1 MYDYIIIGGG
11 ISGLYCVDLLID
23 KYNVNPHNICI
34 IEKNDRWGGRIYT
47 KYNSDYNITYE
58 AGATRFPDNHY
69 LTINLIKKYNL
80 TSKIHKINNI
90 NNLRFEM
97 SKKMYDIDY
106 QEIQALFDYLCVLS
120 KNINEN
126 KSELMTKTLS
136 QYCIEIFGIEQTDFL
151 INSFSYSDDFYV
163 QNAFDGLKSI
173 NEDFNNKSQYSVI
186 KGGFSQLINNMIN
199 RFISL
204 GVSIILGKKCVD
216 WKHDENF
223 NIIISDLNNNNET
236 LYSKKLIL
244 ALDQWSL
251 LQLPQL
257 NDIHYLLN
265 SVKST
270 SLTKIYAL
278 FENYPVSWFEGIN
291 KTSTNLPIRMFIPVS
306 YSKGLC
312 ILSYTD
318 GYFSDEWQKLSIQRD
333 LKDELMNN
341 IRKLFYEKEI
351 PEPLFI
357 DKIYWT
363 NGAHLWPINVDSK
376 YIRSK
381 IIRPYIDKNL
391 YICGE
396 AFSNHHGWIQGALE
410 MAERVCILSNN
421 THCV

>member
-23 KYNVNPHNICI
+23 KYNVNPHNISI

-47 KYNSDYNITYE
+47 KYNSNYNISYE

-80 TSKIHKINNI
+80 SSKIYKINNI
-90 NNLRFEM
+90 NDLRFEID
-97 SKKMYDIDY
+97 KKIYEIDY
-106 QEIQALFDYLCVLS
+106 QQIEELMDYLGVLS
-120 KNINEN
+120 ENIEEH

-136 QYCIEIFGIEQTDFL
+136 QYCNEIFGKEETEFL

-173 NEDFNNKSQYSVI
+173 NQDFNNKSEYSII
-186 KGGFSQLINNMIN
+186 KGGFSQLINNMID
-199 RFISL
+199 RFKLL
-204 GVSIILGKKCVD
+204 GVNLRLGQKCID
-216 WKHDENF
+216 WKDDVNF
-223 NIIISDLNNNNET
+223 NVVISDLNNTYET
-236 LYSKKLIL
+236 IYSEKLIL

-257 NDIHYLLN
+257 NNIHYLLN
-265 SVKST
+265 SVRST

-278 FENYPVSWFEGIN
+278 FENYPVSWFEGLN
-291 KTSTNLPIRMFIPVS
+291 KTSTNLPIRMFVPVS

-312 ILSYTD
+312 ILSYND
-318 GYFSDEWQKLSIQRD
+318 GYFSDQWQKLSLNGD
-333 LKDELMNN
+333 FKEKLMNN
-341 IRKLFYEKEI
+341 IKKLFYEKEI

-357 DKIYWT
+357 DIIHWS
-363 NGAHLWPINVDSK
+363 NGAHLWPINVDSSS
-376 YIRSK
+376 ILSK
-381 IIRPYIDKNL
+381 IVRPYLDKHL

-410 MAERVCILSNN
+410 MAERVCILSN
-421 THCV
+421 TT

>member
-23 KYNVNPHNICI
+23 KYNVNPNNISI

-47 KYNSDYNITYE
+47 KYNSNYNITYE

-80 TSKIHKINNI
+80 GSKIYKINNI
-90 NNLRFEM
+90 NDLRFEID
-97 SKKMYDIDY
+97 KNIYKINYQDI
-106 QEIQALFDYLCVLS
+106 QNLMDYLVVLS
-120 KNINEN
+120 KNIEKN
-126 KSELMTKTLS
+126 KSELIKKTLS
-136 QYCIEIFGIEQTDFL
+136 QYCNEIFGIEQTQFL

-173 NEDFNNKSQYSVI
+173 NEDFNNKSQYSI
-186 KGGFSQLINNMIN
+186 IEGGFSQLINNMID
-199 RFISL
+199 RFRLL
-204 GVSIILGKKCVD
+204 GVNLILGKKCFD
-216 WKHDENF
+216 WKHDEKF
-223 NIIISDLNNNNET
+223 NVIISDLNNNHESI
-236 LYSKKLIL
+236 YSKKLIL

-251 LQLPQL
+251 LKLPQL
-257 NDIHYLLN
+257 NNIHYLLN

-270 SLTKIYAL
+270 SLTKIYGL
-278 FENYPVSWFEGIN
+278 FESYPFSWFEGLN
-291 KTSTNLPIRMFIPVS
+291 KTSTNLSIRMFIPVS

-318 GYFSDEWQKLSIQRD
+318 GYFSDEWQKLHINGN
-333 LKDELMNN
+333 LKYELMNN
-341 IRKLFYEKEI
+341 IKKLFYEREI

-357 DKIYWT
+357 DKIYWSH
-363 NGAHLWPINVDSK
+363 GAHLWPINVDSVNISNK
-376 YIRSK
+376 IRQ
-381 IIRPYIDKNL
+381 PYIDKHL

-410 MAERVCILSNN
+410 TAETVCILSNN
-421 THCV
+421 T